1 MAKIENLDKL
11 MKRIVYGLYSD
22 EVDAF
27 YREAS
32 ENPQIRYSP
41 IDLFTDLENPKDM
54 SDAIEY
60 LVHLDFLNTKKLED
74 GRTVYSLSGKK
85 IEQVRK
91 FWFSELCDLMSEKL
105 EVVVAKL
112 LAKKIATE
120 YDESNDQQSAEPSVQ
135 E

>member
-1 MAKIENLDKL
+1 LAKIENLDKL

-22 EVDAF
+22 EVDSF

-41 IDLFTDLENPKDM
+41 ANLFTDLENPKDL
-54 SDAIEY
+54 SDALDY
-60 LVHLDFLNTKKLED
+60 LVRLDFLNAKKLQD

-85 IEQVRK
+85 MEQVRK
-91 FWFSELCDLMSEKL
+91 FWFSELCNVMSEKL
-105 EVVVAKL
+105 EVVVARL
-112 LAKKIATE
+112 LAKRIAAE
-120 YDESNDQQSAEPSVQ
+120 HDESDDQESVGPSFQ

>member
-22 EVDAF
+22 EIDSF

-41 IDLFTDLENPKDM
+41 IDLFTDLENPKDL
-54 SDAIEY
+54 SDALDY
-60 LVHLDFLNTKKLED
+60 LVHLDFLNAKKLQD

-85 IEQVRK
+85 IEQVRE
-91 FWFSELCDLMSEKL
+91 FWFSELQNIMSEKL
-105 EVVVAKL
+105 EVVIARL
-112 LAKKIATE
+112 LAKRIAGE
-120 YDESNDQQSAEPSVQ
+120 YDES
-135 E
+135 

>member
-22 EVDAF
+22 EIDSF

-41 IDLFTDLENPKDM
+41 IDLFTDLENPKDL
-54 SDAIEY
+54 SDALDY
-60 LVHLDFLNTKKLED
+60 LVHLDFLNAKKLQD

-85 IEQVRK
+85 IEQVRE
-91 FWFSELCDLMSEKL
+91 FWFSELQNIMSEKL
-105 EVVVAKL
+105 EVVIARL
-112 LAKKIATE
+112 LAKRIAGE
-120 YDESNDQQSAEPSVQ
+120 YDESEDQESVGPSFQ